1 MAVAWWQRI
10 DLSEAHGL
18 VLFWVIREGI
28 GISRRPSVHD
38 TVCGPTGDM
47 DAHSRTR
54 VSQADRPPLDENHQ
68 RWNRALYRDAQAACG
83 FTLSASK
90 FSPFFH
96 TVNVMAAIFRASVS
110 RTMVGLM
117 PLATERW

>member
-54 VSQADRPPLDENHQ
+54 VSQEPIDHHSTKIISDGTGL
-68 RWNRALYRDAQAACG
+68 
-83 FTLSASK
+83 FTETLKLLAVSLCRRRSSLLSS
-90 FSPFFH
+90 
-96 TVNVMAAIFRASVS
+96 TQ
-110 RTMVGLM
+110 L
-117 PLATERW
+117 